1 MTPGFDPH
9 EIAERIVREASADA
23 RRLVTSGRWWA
34 IGPDARAALIL
45 GRAWPYML
53 TRCDCM
59 SVTDL
64 RALML
69 AVDERA
75 CRAAGVQP

>member
-23 RRLVTSGRWWA
+23 RRLVTSGRWWGMGA
-34 IGPDARAALIL
+34 DARAALIL

-53 TRCDCM
+53 TRCDCT
-59 SVTDL
+59 SPADL

-69 AVDERA
+69 SVDERA
-75 CRAAGVQP
+75 TRAAGASL